1 MRTQY
6 FFFPIVFPSGI
17 KAKKLINIYGR
28 ALSSVVLF
36 PLFKTKLVL
45 CAINQISLSPIPF
58 AIQCRSGEAPNG
70 NGWRRKDALWWDLP
84 LCVMWLCLLRGTV
97 LSLLPEVFF
106 HLLFSWH
113 GRLLVRGNQKALLTC
128 PPYFWAR
135 GQAGDCTVHVQIWS
149 QAKSVEP
156 EEQRLVL
163 PGHLLLSL
171 DAEHSLIW
179 NQKAS
184 PSEPVGGPAP
194 DLQAA
199 FRAFQKQKSLL
210 LAWLPEG
217 LFPDRMACANHIHFF
232 FSMMAQQ

>member
-6 FFFPIVFPSGI
+6 FFFFPIVFPSGI

-70 NGWRRKDALWWDLP
+70 NGWRRKNALWWDLP
-84 LCVMWLCLLRGTV
+84 LCAMWLCLLRGTV

-135 GQAGDCTVHVQIWS
+135 GQAGDCTVRVQIWS
-149 QAKSVEP
+149 
-156 EEQRLVL
+156 
-163 PGHLLLSL
+163 PGKVCGARGAAPGFARPPPPLTGCWAFPYLESESQSQW
-171 DAEHSLIW
+171 ACGW
-179 NQKAS
+179 ACTWS
-184 PSEPVGGPAP
+184 PGC
-194 DLQAA
+194 
-199 FRAFQKQKSLL
+199 F
-210 LAWLPEG
+210 
-217 LFPDRMACANHIHFF
+217 
-232 FSMMAQQ
+232 